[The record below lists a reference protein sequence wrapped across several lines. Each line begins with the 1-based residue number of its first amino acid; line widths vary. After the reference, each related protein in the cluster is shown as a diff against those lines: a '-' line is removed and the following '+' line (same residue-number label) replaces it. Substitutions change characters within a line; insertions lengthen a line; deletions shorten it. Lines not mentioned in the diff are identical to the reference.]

1 MKELLNGSK
10 RICYNIYME
19 KIDLKPYLNKFITVT
34 LDDGKEESGFIAN
47 PDAFRQE
54 TDDNAVLVLLNG
66 LLNAEVRVSRIV
78 AVRES
83 VREDTVKIPIV
94 GFDTPAPAAKQ
105 EEVPDEIETLLKEDR
120 EESASIREL
129 LHDQDVQ
136 PESVD
141 AAIDELFEQSLADT
155 MDVDVTTLIP
165 GINDNPDS
173 AE

>member
-1 MKELLNGSK
+1 
-10 RICYNIYME
+10 ME

-165 GINDNPDS
+165 VINDNPDS

>member
-10 RICYNIYME
+10 RICYNICMT
-19 KIDLKPYLNKFITVT
+19 KIDLKPYLNKFITIT

-54 TDDNAVLVLLNG
+54 TNEDSVLVLLNG
-66 LLNAEVRVSRIV
+66 LLNSEVRVSRIT

-94 GFDTPAPAAKQ
+94 GFDKPIAVPKD
-105 EEVPDEIETLLKEDR
+105 EVSSDIETLLKEDR

-129 LHDQDVQ
+129 LHSDEDMQ
-136 PESVD
+136 PGSVD
-141 AAIDELFEQSLADT
+141 AAIDQLFEQSLSDT

-165 GINDNPDS
+165 VINDDTDS

>member
-10 RICYNIYME
+10 GICYNTVMT

-47 PDAFRQE
+47 PEAFRQE
-54 TDDNAVLVLLNG
+54 TGDDAVLVLLNG
-66 LLNAEVRVSRIV
+66 LLNAEVRVSRIT

-94 GFDTPAPAAKQ
+94 GFDTSAPAVKQ
-105 EEVPDEIETLLKEDR
+105 EEVPSEIEKLLKEDR
-120 EESASIREL
+120 EESASIRKL
-129 LHDQDVQ
+129 LEEDSR
-136 PESVD
+136 PETVD

-165 GINDNPDS
+165 TVSDDSDS
-173 AE
+173 AA

>member
-165 GINDNPDS
+165 VINDNPDS

>member
-105 EEVPDEIETLLKEDR
+105 KEVPDEIETLLKEDR

-165 GINDNPDS
+165 VINDNPDS